1 MPVLWKIRCY
11 RSTRGVDEVRKWYD
25 GIPTRAQVKFRGRV
39 SFLAQTPRS
48 GWKRE
53 PFDLLTGYDLGEIR
67 FNVGGV
73 EYRPLGFF
81 SPGMTFTIAVGATE
95 RDGKFDPKRAPE
107 TAMQRKEEIESDASR
122 TCPWPFPLEFQHHP

>member
-1 MPVLWKIRCY
+1 MPVLWNIRCY
-11 RSTRGVDEVRKWYD
+11 VSARGVNEIREWYD
-25 GIPTRAQVKFRGRV
+25 ALPMRARIKFRDRV
-39 SFLAQTPRS
+39 GFLAQTPRS

-81 SPGMTFTIAVGATE
+81 SPGMTFTIAIGATE
-95 RDGKFDPKRAPE
+95 RDGKFDPRRAPE
-107 TAMQRKEEIESDASR
+107 RAEQHRKEIESDASR
-122 TCPWPFPLEFQHHP
+122 SCPWPFPFEFGNRS